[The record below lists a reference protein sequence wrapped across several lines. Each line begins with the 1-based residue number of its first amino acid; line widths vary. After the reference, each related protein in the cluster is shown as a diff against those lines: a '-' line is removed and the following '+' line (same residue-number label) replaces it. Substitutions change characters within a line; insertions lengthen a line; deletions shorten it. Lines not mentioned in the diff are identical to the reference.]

1 MGVQLNVLQGGPL
14 TGRDQ
19 DSFNH
24 PPIHS
29 PEDWQTLLTQTWANA
44 EAPAR
49 LIEQL
54 PEPQLAETFISEQ
67 YGPYYR
73 NLHGAI
79 EHAHYHLGQIVVV
92 KKVLQD
98 R

>member
-1 MGVQLNVLQGGPL
+1 MSAQLAVLQGHPL
-14 TGRDQ
+14 TASDQ
-19 DSFNH
+19 YCFNQ

-29 PEDWQTLLTQTWANA
+29 PEDWQNLLTQTWANA

-79 EHAHYHLGQIVVV
+79 EHVHYHLGQIALV
-92 KKVLQD
+92 KKLLHSK
-98 R
+98 